1 MAVLNLGLCSVI
13 VGDFVMYLGGILSDH
28 PGIITVYIAYH
39 PQKLC
44 PEISALLQI
53 SSTPSF
59 SFDKLDFLYIPT
71 YFRPGSNVF
80 YTVRFCNEITALRIA
95 IVNSS
100 KPCGPRSNINFTYY
114 MWETFAYPIKNHG
127 MVVLPL
133 RTSGVQIL
141 YTLSYKAEIGGD
153 NSRTCKMCICNI
165 RDLRT
170 LYSFSCKK
178 PGPFSCIICC
188 KQPISLKTAAFKTVL
203 SACNIGISLPGGI
216 QCLKPRC

>member
-1 MAVLNLGLCSVI
+1 MSSRNEECFDGDSTLLDLQDRLQVLAGNATWFSQFSTVIEGPQNRIAEALLWLFYNLGLCCVI
-13 VGDFVMYLGGILSDH
+13 VGDFVVYSGGILSDH

-114 MWETFAYPIKNHG
+114 MWETFAYPITYHA
-127 MVVLPL
+127 MVVLL
-133 RTSGVQIL
+133 
-141 YTLSYKAEIGGD
+141 
-153 NSRTCKMCICNI
+153 
-165 RDLRT
+165 
-170 LYSFSCKK
+170 
-178 PGPFSCIICC
+178 
-188 KQPISLKTAAFKTVL
+188 
-203 SACNIGISLPGGI
+203 
-216 QCLKPRC
+216 